1 MKIKKVRIK
10 AFRLFEDVSV
20 DLTTRKRADK
30 AANFVAIYAPN
41 GFGKTSFFDA
51 MEFCMT
57 KSIHRVKSNFKE
69 NFSMDQKQGMS
80 TFIHNKDFPNDPIDI
95 TMSFEDHDEV
105 KTICYPNEECAMLK
119 KECTNNTFFRD
130 AILSQDWLS
139 EFLSS
144 KSSADRFK
152 IFMQNFEE
160 TNTLL
165 NYYQKLGDASR
176 GIKRRIEQMGRELKQ
191 LNKNIDKKINNNVV
205 DLLKQCIEKMMIYN
219 LDIRNYSAESND
231 LSIMKIEAESIYSN
245 LTEEAQRIKRI
256 IANLNKAL
264 LGADGLIKF
273 SDIGDWIV
281 KFRNIESAL
290 KDCTVIIEKI
300 KEWKGKRLQLEQY
313 NLLLSENSKKI
324 HSFSY
329 LIDNCDLFLTI
340 CKTIAEKE
348 KKIEEL
354 VKQKRE
360 KEYYILRE
368 QLEKKSK
375 ILLHERQQL
384 QTIEND
390 INALEL
396 RHASL
401 LKLISDL
408 QKNNIY
414 IIPNLYE
421 EEIRKLLERKDILNK
436 FQKALRTIEY
446 RVEEKTKLNDNI
458 QNLLASSQSIVE
470 HLKGSRCPL
479 CGFDYESHQ
488 NLLNVIS
495 NNTILDSSLKE
506 DIEDREN
513 LRKIVED
520 REHVLNIAIRNLIHG
535 IENSANNVVTEKKE
549 LNTRY
554 NTIKSKIEQLTFE
567 KNKIEESLSIK
578 FSDANE
584 CLDFSLHKSKDVLL
598 MNNTNQLQKEIE
610 KNNKII
616 ADLKKDEF
624 YIQYF
629 NLAQTD
635 EISQETLNEWEKNKK
650 SIQAKSEKLKY
661 VIEEIKSQ
669 ILSLNKE
676 GIDESKEISIQQKQT
691 SLTSEY
697 TETKNLLTSTY
708 YFLKNNCYIDNIA
721 FPLDYVQIEAEFQN
735 TQKETREKLQS
746 LTQKISIVGDYIN
759 TIALVIKYSENEQI
773 KKQYETLKN
782 KQEKNIENKEIID
795 GEKERLENHLK
806 RFVEGFFQIDI
817 INRLYNT
824 IDPHPEY
831 KKIRFECDF
840 SLKEP
845 RLNVLMYSDT
855 EDRENIVPNL
865 YFSTAQINILSF
877 CIFMGKALFAKT
889 DKQKDLGCIFI
900 DDPIQAL
907 DDINILSMI
916 DLLRNIAFSLDKQI
930 VLTTHNK
937 NFFELLKM
945 KVPEQHFS
953 SKFIEFK
960 QRGVIE

>member
-1 MKIKKVRIK
+1 M
-10 AFRLFEDVSV
+10 
-20 DLTTRKRADK
+20 
-30 AANFVAIYAPN
+30 
-41 GFGKTSFFDA
+41 
-51 MEFCMT
+51 
-57 KSIHRVKSNFKE
+57 
-69 NFSMDQKQGMS
+69 
-80 TFIHNKDFPNDPIDI
+80 
-95 TMSFEDHDEV
+95 
-105 KTICYPNEECAMLK
+105 
-119 KECTNNTFFRD
+119 
-130 AILSQDWLS
+130 
-139 EFLSS
+139 
-144 KSSADRFK
+144 
-152 IFMQNFEE
+152 
-160 TNTLL
+160 
-165 NYYQKLGDASR
+165 
-176 GIKRRIEQMGRELKQ
+176 
-191 LNKNIDKKINNNVV
+191 
-205 DLLKQCIEKMMIYN
+205 
-219 LDIRNYSAESND
+219 
-231 LSIMKIEAESIYSN
+231 
-245 LTEEAQRIKRI
+245 
-256 IANLNKAL
+256 
-264 LGADGLIKF
+264 
-273 SDIGDWIV
+273 
-281 KFRNIESAL
+281 
-290 KDCTVIIEKI
+290 
-300 KEWKGKRLQLEQY
+300 
-313 NLLLSENSKKI
+313 
-324 HSFSY
+324 
-329 LIDNCDLFLTI
+329 
-340 CKTIAEKE
+340 
-348 KKIEEL
+348 
-354 VKQKRE
+354 
-360 KEYYILRE
+360 
-368 QLEKKSK
+368 
-375 ILLHERQQL
+375 
-384 QTIEND
+384 
-390 INALEL
+390 
-396 RHASL
+396 
-401 LKLISDL
+401 
-408 QKNNIY
+408 
-414 IIPNLYE
+414 
-421 EEIRKLLERKDILNK
+421 
-436 FQKALRTIEY
+436 
-446 RVEEKTKLNDNI
+446 
-458 QNLLASSQSIVE
+458 
-470 HLKGSRCPL
+470 
-479 CGFDYESHQ
+479 
-488 NLLNVIS
+488 
-495 NNTILDSSLKE
+495 
-506 DIEDREN
+506 
-513 LRKIVED
+513 
-520 REHVLNIAIRNLIHG
+520 
-535 IENSANNVVTEKKE
+535 
-549 LNTRY
+549 
-554 NTIKSKIEQLTFE
+554 
-567 KNKIEESLSIK
+567 
-578 FSDANE
+578 
-584 CLDFSLHKSKDVLL
+584 DFSLHKSKDVLL

-610 KNNKII
+610 ENNKII

-635 EISQETLNEWEKNKK
+635 EISQETLNEWKKNKK
-650 SIQAKSEKLKY
+650 SIQAKLKNLKY

-708 YFLKNNCYIDNIA
+708 YFLKNKCYIDNIA

-735 TQKETREKLQS
+735 TQKEKREKLQS

-916 DLLRNIAFSLDKQI
+916 DLLRNIAFSLDKQV

-945 KVPEQHFS
+945 KVPEQHFN